1 MINLFKKRFYVE
13 LIMIFAWTI
22 SGPVE
27 KSYYSLLGVQFF
39 SLVGIWALIIG
50 LSQSWLRQK
59 FSVVELLKLNM
70 LFDILYLIGML
81 CLVYLHNIK
90 HILMFDMIIDGPYLT
105 VVFACL
111 AKLENYTFEKW
122 KAETRDRITAKL
134 SNKRKIIVIL
144 ALVLGGLLNYILNI
158 FEILYLKLLIMST
171 GIWLTYKAIKI
182 KEK

>member
-27 KSYYSLLGVQFF
+27 KSYYGLLGVQFF

-59 FSVVELLKLNM
+59 FSVVELLKINM
-70 LFDILYLIGML
+70 LFDIVYLIGML
-81 CLVYLHNIK
+81 YLVYLHDVK

-105 VVFACL
+105 VVFASL

-134 SNKRKIIVIL
+134 SNKRKIVVIL
-144 ALVLGGLLNYILNI
+144 ALVVGGLLSYAIDV
-158 FEILYLKLLIMST
+158 FEILYLKLFIMSI
-171 GIWLTYKAIKI
+171 GIWITYKAV